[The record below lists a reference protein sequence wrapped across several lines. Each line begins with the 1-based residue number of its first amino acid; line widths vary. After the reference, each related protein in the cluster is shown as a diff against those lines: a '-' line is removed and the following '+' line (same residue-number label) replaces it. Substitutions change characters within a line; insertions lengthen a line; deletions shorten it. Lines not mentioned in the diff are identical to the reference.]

1 MLHVNFFVQ
10 KFAREA
16 EGSGILKAICF
27 LLSEFFKAGGLA
39 NTNLCG
45 R

>member
-16 EGSGILKAICF
+16 EGSGIIKAICF
-27 LLSEFFKAGGLA
+27 LLSEFLKQTASA
-39 NTNLCG
+39 NTNLWD